1 MVQKNCLNKLIIIVG
16 PTGVGKSDYGVD
28 VALNHNGEIIN
39 ADSVQIYKGLDIGSG
54 KIKKEEMKGVPHHL
68 LSLIDPSEQFTVVD
82 FSNKAKECIKDIQS
96 RGKLPIVVGGTG
108 FYVNALLH
116 DYDCGDAGPDYEL
129 RDRLRKLE
137 EENGEGY
144 LAELLY
150 SLKPDSTVEKKDT
163 KRVIR
168 QLELYYS
175 DKKDS
180 SPKNNDKLDALLI
193 IMDADRKELD
203 KRAEIRIR
211 KMFSAGLVDEV
222 KSLKDYFSCRITD
235 SIGYKEVKLG
245 LENNLSE
252 EEIIDMMK
260 LNYHRLIKK
269 QQTFFRWIKW
279 DNKLIINNWD
289 FSQAEEKIKE
299 FLNEY

>member
-150 SLKPDSTVEKKDT
+150 SLKPD
-163 KRVIR
+163 
-168 QLELYYS
+168 
-175 DKKDS
+175 
-180 SPKNNDKLDALLI
+180 
-193 IMDADRKELD
+193 RK
-203 KRAEIRIR
+203 
-211 KMFSAGLVDEV
+211 SVV
-222 KSLKDYFSCRITD
+222 
-235 SIGYKEVKLG
+235 
-245 LENNLSE
+245 
-252 EEIIDMMK
+252 
-260 LNYHRLIKK
+260 
-269 QQTFFRWIKW
+269 
-279 DNKLIINNWD
+279 
-289 FSQAEEKIKE
+289 
-299 FLNEY
+299 